1 MAKTMPGLLHNCI
14 SAAAPAPSPL
24 KNAIYR
30 NALRVQLLANASACF
45 RALTCHT
52 ISPYFRHW
60 TQPFMAIADF
70 IRDNTGPI
78 IKEWENFAKTF
89 VPAAEHMSPLARRN
103 HIVQILAFIEA
114 DISTPQT
121 AKEQVSKSHGDKP
134 RAAYP
139 SAAETHAALRHDGG
153 FNMDQ
158 MVSEYRALRASVVKL
173 WKASKPEIDLEALQ
187 DLTRFHEAV
196 DQAMT
201 ESIHDY
207 SRKLDLSR
215 NLFLGILSHD
225 LRNPLGA
232 ISMSAQL
239 AMNIGALTDRQTML
253 LTQITDST
261 TRAGVIVTNL
271 LDLTRARLGTG
282 LPIVKEA
289 VNMAF
294 VSNQLVDEVRAMRPT
309 REIRLKVSGDVSGL
323 WDKAR
328 IGQVFSNLLGN
339 AVQYGFRNAPISVTV
354 DGQAT
359 AVVLTVHNEGV
370 PIAPDDLA
378 TLFNSLTR
386 VIVDE
391 DLASEPSVNL
401 GLGLY
406 ICKEIVV
413 AHGGTIAVTSTERD
427 GTTFT
432 VRFPRTAGTVA
443 VETNG
448 KAYFGDVAVPANTP
462 PSILNSDPVI

>member
-1 MAKTMPGLLHNCI
+1 MP
-14 SAAAPAPSPL
+14 
-24 KNAIYR
+24 
-30 NALRVQLLANASACF
+30 
-45 RALTCHT
+45 
-52 ISPYFRHW
+52 
-60 TQPFMAIADF
+60 IADF
-70 IRDNTGPI
+70 IRDNTAPI
-78 IKEWENFAKTF
+78 VKEWENFAKTF
-89 VPAAEHMSPLARRN
+89 VPAAEHMSPLALRN
-103 HIVQILAFIEA
+103 HIVEILAFIENDMRTA
-114 DISTPQT
+114 QT
-121 AKEQVSKSHGDKP
+121 AKEQVTKSHGDKP
-134 RAAYP
+134 KAAYP

-173 WKASKPEIDLEALQ
+173 WSASKPVMTEDTIQ
-187 DLTRFHEAV
+187 GLTRFHEAV

-239 AMNIGALTDRQTML
+239 AVKIGTLSDRQTML

-261 TRAGVIVTNL
+261 ARADMIVTNL
-271 LDLTRARLGTG
+271 LDLTRARLGSG

-294 VSNQLVDEVRAMRPT
+294 VSNQLVDEMRAMHPT

-339 AVQYGFRNAPISVTV
+339 AIQYGFRSAPIAVTV
-354 DGQAT
+354 EGQT
-359 AVVLTVHNEGV
+359 DAVILTVHNEGV
-370 PIAPDDLA
+370 PIEPEALT

-386 VIVDE
+386 VIVD
-391 DLASEPSVNL
+391 DDTASAEPTVNL

-413 AHGGTIAVTSTERD
+413 AHGGTIGVTSTERE
-427 GTTFT
+427 GTTFMVT
-432 VRFPRTAGTVA
+432 FPRGSAVVA

-448 KAYFGDVAVPANTP
+448 KAYLGDVAVPAKTP

>member
-1 MAKTMPGLLHNCI
+1 ML
-14 SAAAPAPSPL
+14 
-24 KNAIYR
+24 
-30 NALRVQLLANASACF
+30 
-45 RALTCHT
+45 
-52 ISPYFRHW
+52 
-60 TQPFMAIADF
+60 IADF
-70 IRDNTGPI
+70 IRDNTAPI

-89 VPAAEHMSPLARRN
+89 VPAAEHMSPLALRN
-103 HIVQILAFIEA
+103 HIVQILAFIEK
-114 DISTPQT
+114 DIGTTQT
-121 AKEQVSKSHGDKP
+121 AKEQVTKSHGDKP
-134 RAAYP
+134 KAAYP

-158 MVSEYRALRASVVKL
+158 MVSEYRALRASVIKL
-173 WKASKPEIDLEALQ
+173 WSASKPAMTDETIQ

-239 AMNIGALTDRQTML
+239 AMKIGALSDRQSML
-253 LTQITDST
+253 LTQIADST
-261 TRAGVIVTNL
+261 ARADIIVTNL
-271 LDLTRARLGTG
+271 LDLTRARLGSG

-294 VSNQLVDEVRAMRPT
+294 ISNQLVDEMRAMHPN

-328 IGQVFSNLLGN
+328 IGQIFSNLLGN
-339 AVQYGFRNAPISVTV
+339 AIQYGFRSAAIMVTV
-354 DGQAT
+354 EGLPRE
-359 AVVLTVHNEGV
+359 VVLTVHNEGV
-370 PIAPDDLA
+370 PIPPDDLV
-378 TLFNSLTR
+378 TIFNSLTR
-386 VIVDE
+386 IKTEE
-391 DLASEPSVNL
+391 DMDSTPEVNL

-413 AHGGTIAVTSTERD
+413 AHGGTINVTSTERD
-427 GTTFT
+427 GTSFT
-432 VRFPRTAGTVA
+432 VRFPRTAGVVA
-443 VETNG
+443 VVTNG
-448 KAYFGDVAVPANTP
+448 KAHFGDVAVPANTP

>member
-1 MAKTMPGLLHNCI
+1 MP
-14 SAAAPAPSPL
+14 
-24 KNAIYR
+24 
-30 NALRVQLLANASACF
+30 
-45 RALTCHT
+45 
-52 ISPYFRHW
+52 
-60 TQPFMAIADF
+60 IADF
-70 IRDNTGPI
+70 IRDNTAPI

-89 VPAAEHMSPLARRN
+89 VPAAEHMSPLALRN
-103 HIVQILAFIEA
+103 HIVQILAFIEK

-121 AKEQVSKSHGDKP
+121 SREQVTKSHGDKP

-173 WKASKPEIDLEALQ
+173 WSASKPEMNEETLQ

-239 AMNIGALTDRQTML
+239 AVKIGALSDRQTML

-261 TRAGVIVTNL
+261 ARADIIVTNL

-294 VSNQLVDEVRAMRPT
+294 ISNQLVDEMRAMHPE

-328 IGQVFSNLLGN
+328 IGQIFSNLLGN
-339 AVQYGFRNAPISVTV
+339 AIQYGFRSAPIMVTV
-354 DGQAT
+354 EGLPRE
-359 AVVLTVHNEGV
+359 VVLTVHNEGV
-370 PIAPDDLA
+370 PIPPDDLV
-378 TLFNSLTR
+378 TIFNSLTR
-386 VIVDE
+386 IKTEE
-391 DLASEPSVNL
+391 DMDSQPEVNL

-413 AHGGTIAVTSTERD
+413 AHGGTINVTSTERD
-427 GTTFT
+427 GTSFT
-432 VRFPRTAGTVA
+432 VRFPRTAGVVA
-443 VETNG
+443 VVTNG
-448 KAYFGDVAVPANTP
+448 KAHFGDVAVPANTP